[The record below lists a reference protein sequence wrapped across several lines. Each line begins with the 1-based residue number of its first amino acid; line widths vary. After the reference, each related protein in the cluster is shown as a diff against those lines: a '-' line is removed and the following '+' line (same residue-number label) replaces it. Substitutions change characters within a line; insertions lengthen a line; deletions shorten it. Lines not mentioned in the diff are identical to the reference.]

1 VRRTSF
7 ARRTLPAAGVLAAIA
22 ACGRGPLPPGSVEK
36 PAPEAP
42 GLDTA
47 EGVMAFWSNS
57 CAGCH
62 GADGREG
69 AARPLNDP
77 LWWRTMPDA
86 QVVET
91 VAVGLG
97 RLMPGF
103 SSRAKGGPYIAYA
116 NFSDADMAL
125 LVKGLRATWE
135 TPGDAAPAGSV
146 VKLGDAARGEAVF
159 AKSCVSCHADDSR
172 DSVTNPLFLANITD
186 QGLWSAVVFGRP
198 DLGKP
203 ASDLPPSEIADVV
216 AYLASKRPSWASEAA
231 MNPPASTSKQG
242 SGGSDS

>member
-1 VRRTSF
+1 MT
-7 ARRTLPAAGVLAAIA
+7 PASSLRSIAAVAAVATVLA

-47 EGVMAFWSNS
+47 EGVAAFWSNS

-62 GADGREG
+62 GADGTLG

-86 QVVET
+86 QVVEA

-103 SSRAKGGPYIAYA
+103 SSRAKGGPYIAYE
-116 NFSDADMAL
+116 NFGDQEIDL
-125 LVKGLRATWE
+125 IVKGLRAKWE
-135 TPGDAAPAGSV
+135 TPGEPAAAGSAV
-146 VKLGDAARGEAVF
+146 RLGDATRGEAVF
-159 AKSCVSCHADDSR
+159 ANSCVSCHAEGSR
-172 DSVTNPLFLANITD
+172 DSVTSPLFLANITD

-203 ASDLPPSEIADVV
+203 ASDLPPAEIADVV
-216 AYLASKRPSWASEAA
+216 AYLASKRPAWASESA
-231 MNPPASTSKQG
+231 MNPPLPTAPPSE
-242 SGGSDS
+242 GGSDS

>member
-1 VRRTSF
+1 MRRTSF
-7 ARRTLPAAGVLAAIA
+7 AMRLLPAAALLAAIA
-22 ACGRGPLPPGSVEK
+22 ACGRGPLPPGAVEK

-47 EGVMAFWSNS
+47 EGVTAFWSNS

-62 GADGREG
+62 GADGTLG

-86 QVVET
+86 QVLEA

-103 SSRAKGGPYIAYA
+103 SGRAKGGPYIAYA
-116 NFSDADMAL
+116 HLGDADIDL
-125 LVKGLRATWE
+125 VVKGLRAKWE
-135 TPGDAAPAGSV
+135 TPGEAAPAGPA
-146 VKLGDAARGEAVF
+146 VKPGDASRGEAVF
-159 AKSCVSCHADDSR
+159 AASCISCHAEGSR
-172 DSVTNPLFLANITD
+172 DSVTSPLFLANITD

-203 ASDLPPSEIADVV
+203 ASDLAPAEIADVV

-231 MNPPASTSKQG
+231 MNPPLPTPKPEQE
-242 SGGSDS
+242 GSDS